1 MLIKVKVKA
10 ESKNEQILK
19 LSEDSFSVKV
29 KEKADRGLANQKVK
43 EILALYFKVSA
54 GKIKLVKGGKK
65 PGKIFEILK

>member
-29 KEKADRGLANQKVK
+29 KEKAERGLANQKVK